1 MPDEIPIRPT
11 LDPPRLNLPLTRSY
25 RFSQALRRIIGMN
38 WPSWNAPP
46 CRFRLETTF
55 VSGLRQSAGWRG
67 SLTSYGWPSF
77 TKRGRC
83 GRCSA
88 WRRDTDSRLTLW

>member
-1 MPDEIPIRPT
+1 MPDEYPDQTDARPST
-11 LDPPRLNLPLTRSY
+11 FEPAIDAELSVLASIETHYWDELTKLERS
-25 RFSQALRRIIGMN
+25 A
-38 WPSWNAPP
+38 

-88 WRRDTDSRLTLW
+88 